1 MPLFVTR
8 ANISSITLSDP
19 QPIQGGSYF
28 SKIAMTGANPDE
40 AIYIQTPKCITK
52 DGVVKTEKRLY
63 SDLLFKSSTEEHSE
77 FMDLLRT
84 IEARLK
90 ECIYARRE
98 LWFQTAMDADD
109 IEYYFNSPIK
119 PHKKDDYAVRV
130 FIIQPKRMIQGGG
143 ASSSGG
149 LVVYDDEQHDK
160 TIDDVIGGK
169 PVIGLLQLRGI
180 KFTNSSLHLELLLS
194 QTMIFKEIEEPK
206 FLITQSGSVS
216 GGGSGSGAT
225 AMAPSVSVV
234 SGGSLKTERV
244 ATSQQSGMTEARV
257 EATQPISAITT
268 VPVTVPVPILKSAK
282 PPTNEITEIDFS
294 EEEVDESPVTL
305 KNPKTVYTE
314 LYKTLMKRA
323 SRALRLYQKEIMD
336 AEKFRRTHG
345 IPKIDIADI
354 IEEED
359 ASGEYDT
366 LEDMSAGDDETEYTD
381 NGGYSDDGNYGG
393 HGSDIDRHRNM
404 VAVAYQQNRQNE
416 QNQRN
421 QRGVNFE

>member
-40 AIYIQTPKCITK
+40 AIYIQTPKCATK
-52 DGVVKTEKRLY
+52 DGIVKTEKRLY
-63 SDLLFKSSTEEHSE
+63 SDLLFKSSTEEHSD

-84 IEARLK
+84 IEVRLK

-119 PHKKDDYAVRV
+119 PHKKDDYSVRV

-143 ASSSGG
+143 ASATASGG

-160 TIDDVIGGK
+160 TIDDIIGGK

-194 QTMIFKEIEEPK
+194 QTMIFKEIEEPR
-206 FLITQSGSVS
+206 FLITH
-216 GGGSGSGAT
+216 SGSGAI
-225 AMAPSVSVV
+225 AMAPSVSVASV
-234 SGGSLKTERV
+234 KTEQI
-244 ATSQQSGMTEARV
+244 ATSQQSGRTEARA
-257 EATQPISAITT
+257 EAPQPIPTPT
-268 VPVTVPVPILKSAK
+268 PKPAK
-282 PPTNEITEIDFS
+282 PQTNEITEIDFS

-305 KNPKTVYTE
+305 KNPKTVYME
-314 LYKTLMKRA
+314 LYKTLLKRA

-345 IPKIDIADI
+345 VPKIDIADI
-354 IEEED
+354 IEEEES
-359 ASGEYDT
+359 SGEYDT
-366 LEDMSAGDDETEYTD
+366 AENIGAGEDETEYAD
-381 NGGYSDDGNYGG
+381 SGDEDYMDGDGNR
-393 HGSDIDRHRNM
+393 DV
-404 VAVAYQQNRQNE
+404 VAVAYQQNRQSRQNRHNK
-416 QNQRN
+416 QNQQKQQN
-421 QRGVNFE
+421 QRGVNFEE

>member
-28 SKIAMTGANPDE
+28 SKIVMIGATPDD

-63 SDLLFKSSTEEHSE
+63 SDLLFKSSTEEHSD

-84 IEARLK
+84 IEVRLK

-119 PHKKDDYAVRV
+119 PHKKDDYSVRV

-143 ASSSGG
+143 ASATASGG

-194 QTMIFKEIEEPK
+194 QTMIFKEIEEPR
-206 FLITQSGSVS
+206 FLITQSGS
-216 GGGSGSGAT
+216 GSGAT
-225 AMAPSVSVV
+225 VIAPSVSVAASNSV
-234 SGGSLKTERV
+234 RTERV
-244 ATSQQSGMTEARV
+244 ATSQQSGRTEERA
-257 EATQPISAITT
+257 EAPQSIPPPPPTPK
-268 VPVTVPVPILKSAK
+268 PVK
-282 PPTNEITEIDFS
+282 PQTNEITEIDFS

-305 KNPKTVYTE
+305 KNPKTVYME
-314 LYKTLMKRA
+314 LYKTLLKRA

-345 IPKIDIADI
+345 VPKIDIADI
-354 IEEED
+354 IEEEES
-359 ASGEYDT
+359 SGEYDIV
-366 LEDMSAGDDETEYTD
+366 ENMSAGGDEREYAD
-381 NGGYSDDGNYGG
+381 SGDEDYMDVDGDGN
-393 HGSDIDRHRNM
+393 RNV
-404 VAVAYQQNRQNE
+404 VAVTYQQN
-416 QNQRN
+416 QRKQQN
-421 QRGVNFE
+421 QRGVNFEE